1 MNWKIER
8 HPEIFAMA
16 FAGVL
21 LGFTAC
27 SDSTGSASHGVTLS
41 MTTRASGLAS
51 SNSLSVSRD
60 IAVGPAGELV
70 LKKVQL
76 VIGKVELSRSDA
88 TACVGDD
95 EQGDDDARG
104 GDDLRDDNKNKNKS
118 DDGECEDV
126 SKTPIL
132 ANVPVD
138 DAVHTVISVPVAA
151 GTYTR
156 LEAKLTPADAAT
168 IATLGA
174 PADMAG
180 KSVRVE
186 GTYKGTPFVY
196 TSPIRTGLELAFD
209 PPLVIDGTGKNA
221 TVHID
226 VTRWFTTAGGGVIDP
241 ATANAGGVN
250 AKLVESN
257 IRSSFKAFED
267 DDRKG
272 DDDHEG
278 EHHGG

>member
-8 HPEIFAMA
+8 HPGIFSVA
-16 FAGVL
+16 FAGAL
-21 LGFTAC
+21 LALPAC
-27 SDSTGSASHGVTLS
+27 SDSTGSAAHGVSLS
-41 MTTRASGLAS
+41 MTTRAGGLAS
-51 SNSLSVSRD
+51 SNSIQVSRD

-76 VIGKVELSRSDA
+76 VLGKVELSRSDA
-88 TACVGDD
+88 TACVEDD
-95 EQGDDDARG
+95 DQGDDDARG
-104 GDDLRDDNKNKNKS
+104 GDDLRDDEKNKS
-118 DDGECEDV
+118 DKGECEDV
-126 SKTPIL
+126 SKTPLL

-174 PADMAG
+174 PADMTG

-196 TSPIRTGLELAFD
+196 TSPIRTHLEFEFD
-209 PPLVIDGTGKNA
+209 PPLVVDGTGKNA
-221 TVHID
+221 TINID
-226 VTRWFTTAGGGVIDP
+226 VTRWFTNAAGAVIDP
-241 ATANAGGVN
+241 ATANAGGIN